1 MNLTPKLV
9 LHVDD
14 DPAVSKLISYHLT
27 KHGYEVVSVQDPSLV
42 METLMRTGARVVLL
56 DIDMPHKDGLT
67 LLREIKLRDA
77 GIQVTMCTGMVS
89 MQTVLRSTSLG
100 AEGLIFK
107 PLRDLN
113 KISEAI
119 DLSFN
124 KIDKWWIALA
134 EWKERNQELN
144 EVADNEDTLE
154 SLATKRIHIGLGIAD
169 R

>member
-14 DPAVSKLISYHLT
+14 DPSVSKLISYHLK
-27 KHGYEVVSVQDPSLV
+27 KHGYEVVSVQDPNQV

-67 LLREIKLRDA
+67 VLREIKLRDA

-89 MQTVLRSTSLG
+89 MQTVLRSTSMG

-107 PLRDLN
+107 PLSDLT
-113 KISEAI
+113 KVSEAI
-119 DLSFN
+119 DISFG
-124 KIDKWWIALA
+124 KIDKWWSALA
-134 EWKERNQELN
+134 EWKEINRSENESVAN
-144 EVADNEDTLE
+144 EVA
-154 SLATKRIHIGLGIAD
+154 AR
-169 R
+169 

>member
-14 DPAVSKLISYHLT
+14 DPSVSKLISYHLK
-27 KHGYEVVSVQDPSLV
+27 KHGYEVVSVQDPNQV

-67 LLREIKLRDA
+67 VLREIKLRDA

-89 MQTVLRSTSLG
+89 MQTVLRSTSMG

-107 PLRDLN
+107 PLSDLT
-113 KISEAI
+113 KVSEAI
-119 DLSFN
+119 DISFG
-124 KIDKWWIALA
+124 KIDKWWSGRKSIARKPNL
-134 EWKERNQELN
+134 
-144 EVADNEDTLE
+144 
-154 SLATKRIHIGLGIAD
+154 
-169 R
+169 